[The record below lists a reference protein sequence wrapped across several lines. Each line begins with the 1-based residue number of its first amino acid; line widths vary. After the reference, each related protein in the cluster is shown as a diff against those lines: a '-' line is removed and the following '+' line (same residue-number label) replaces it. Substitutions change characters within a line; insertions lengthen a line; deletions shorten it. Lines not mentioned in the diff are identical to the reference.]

1 MLSTLSEIT
10 ELVSDKLK
18 TENLGSPAPES
29 GTIKNG
35 RSEWLDLG
43 EGGIEGNP
51 KLER

>member
-29 GTIKNG
+29 GSIKNG
-35 RSEWLDLG
+35 RRSEWLDLG
-43 EGGIEGNP
+43 EGGIEGNL
-51 KLER
+51 KL